1 MKRWRKY
8 ASSWA
13 QLLYG
18 AYLRF
23 DRDHIGDSVSRT
35 PSYELFRRR
44 SLELRYCLKPGRLG
58 SLSAWGRGVPYC
70 SDSNFEKAAS
80 CTVEISTV
88 DKTTAEL
95 HAELIAKDD
104 IAKLQAR
111 VNLET
116 DDGKISLLMFLLVH
130 EFKPLGIN
138 SNSY

>member
-1 MKRWRKY
+1 
-8 ASSWA
+8 
-13 QLLYG
+13 
-18 AYLRF
+18 
-23 DRDHIGDSVSRT
+23 
-35 PSYELFRRR
+35 
-44 SLELRYCLKPGRLG
+44 
-58 SLSAWGRGVPYC
+58 
-70 SDSNFEKAAS
+70 
-80 CTVEISTV
+80 VEISTV